1 MSRTTYFPVHSC
13 VTFGRFGDENGPQ
26 EFSGR
31 AACND
36 RPMGRVRSFAG
47 HPSKAP
53 CKPVQKSMADKPSP
67 KQGLWK
73 RRAEGR
79 MLIGYMRVSTGE
91 QSLDLQRD
99 ALGRAGCARIY
110 DDVCSGRAT
119 ERPGLAKALDVARK
133 GDALVVWKL
142 DRIGR
147 SLAHVVG
154 LVGDLQKH
162 GVGLKVLTGDVDTTT
177 ATGRLVFG
185 IFATLAE
192 FERDLIHER
201 TMAGLAAARARGRAG
216 GRPRVMTKQKL
227 KAAMAMMADRD
238 NAARDVAAQ
247 LGVSLSTL
255 YAYIDAT
262 GQPREPAAELLG
274 KRAPR
279 ASARAQQA

>member
-1 MSRTTYFPVHSC
+1 LLV
-13 VTFGRFGDENGPQ
+13 NGVL
-26 EFSGR
+26 
-31 AACND
+31 
-36 RPMGRVRSFAG
+36 GRV
-47 HPSKAP
+47 
-53 CKPVQKSMADKPSP
+53 
-67 KQGLWK
+67 
-73 RRAEGR
+73 
-79 MLIGYMRVSTGE
+79 LIGYMRVSTGE

-99 ALGRAGCARIY
+99 ALARTGCERIY

-119 ERPGLAKALDVARK
+119 DRPGLSKALDAARE

-147 SLAHVVG
+147 SLPHVVG
-154 LVGDLQKH
+154 LVGDLQKR

-216 GRPRVMTKQKL
+216 GRPRVMTKPKL
-227 KAAMAMMADRD
+227 KAAMTMMADHD
-238 NAARDVAAQ
+238 NAARDIAAE

-255 YAYIDAT
+255 YAYVNAR
-262 GQPREPAAELLG
+262 GQPRARATELLS
-274 KRAPR
+274 KRPAKPV
-279 ASARAQQA
+279 SAAK

>member
-1 MSRTTYFPVHSC
+1 LV
-13 VTFGRFGDENGPQ
+13 NGVL
-26 EFSGR
+26 
-31 AACND
+31 
-36 RPMGRVRSFAG
+36 GRV
-47 HPSKAP
+47 
-53 CKPVQKSMADKPSP
+53 
-67 KQGLWK
+67 
-73 RRAEGR
+73 
-79 MLIGYMRVSTGE
+79 LIGYMRVSTGE

-99 ALGRAGCARIY
+99 ALARTGCERIY

-119 ERPGLAKALDVARK
+119 DRPGLSKALDAARE

-147 SLAHVVG
+147 SLPHVVG
-154 LVGDLQKH
+154 LVGDLQKR

-216 GRPRVMTKQKL
+216 GRPRVMTKPKL
-227 KAAMAMMADRD
+227 KAAMTMMADRD
-238 NAARDVAAQ
+238 NAARDIAAE

-255 YAYIDAT
+255 YAYVDAR
-262 GQPREPAAELLG
+262 GQPRARATELLS
-274 KRAPR
+274 KRPAKPVP
-279 ASARAQQA
+279 AKPVPAKPVSAAK

>member
-1 MSRTTYFPVHSC
+1 LV
-13 VTFGRFGDENGPQ
+13 NGVL
-26 EFSGR
+26 
-31 AACND
+31 
-36 RPMGRVRSFAG
+36 GRV
-47 HPSKAP
+47 
-53 CKPVQKSMADKPSP
+53 
-67 KQGLWK
+67 
-73 RRAEGR
+73 
-79 MLIGYMRVSTGE
+79 LIGYMRVSTGE

-99 ALGRAGCARIY
+99 ALARTGCERIY

-119 ERPGLAKALDVARK
+119 DRPGLSKALDAARE

-147 SLAHVVG
+147 SLPHVVG
-154 LVGDLQKH
+154 LVGDLQKR

-216 GRPRVMTKQKL
+216 GRPRVMTKPKL
-227 KAAMAMMADRD
+227 KAAMTMMADRD
-238 NAARDVAAQ
+238 NAARDIAAE

-255 YAYIDAT
+255 YAYVDAR
-262 GQPREPAAELLG
+262 GQPRVRATELLS
-274 KRAPR
+274 KRPAKPV
-279 ASARAQQA
+279 SAAK

>member
-1 MSRTTYFPVHSC
+1 LV
-13 VTFGRFGDENGPQ
+13 NGVL
-26 EFSGR
+26 
-31 AACND
+31 
-36 RPMGRVRSFAG
+36 GRV
-47 HPSKAP
+47 
-53 CKPVQKSMADKPSP
+53 
-67 KQGLWK
+67 
-73 RRAEGR
+73 
-79 MLIGYMRVSTGE
+79 LIGYMRVSTGE

-99 ALGRAGCARIY
+99 ALARTGCERIY

-119 ERPGLAKALDVARK
+119 DRPGLSKALDAARE

-147 SLAHVVG
+147 SLPHVVG
-154 LVGDLQKH
+154 LVGDLQKR

-216 GRPRVMTKQKL
+216 GRPRVMTKPKL
-227 KAAMAMMADRD
+227 KAAMTMMADRD
-238 NAARDVAAQ
+238 NAARDIAAE

-255 YAYIDAT
+255 YAYVDAR
-262 GQPREPAAELLG
+262 GQPRARATELLSKG
-274 KRAPR
+274 NR
-279 ASARAQQA
+279 ARATELLSKRPAKPVSAAK

>member
-1 MSRTTYFPVHSC
+1 V
-13 VTFGRFGDENGPQ
+13 NGA
-26 EFSGR
+26 R
-31 AACND
+31 
-36 RPMGRVRSFAG
+36 GRV
-47 HPSKAP
+47 
-53 CKPVQKSMADKPSP
+53 
-67 KQGLWK
+67 
-73 RRAEGR
+73 
-79 MLIGYMRVSTGE
+79 LIGYMRVSTGE

-99 ALGRAGCARIY
+99 ALERTGCERIY

-119 ERPGLAKALDVARK
+119 DRPGLSQALDAARE

-147 SLAHVVG
+147 SLPHVVG
-154 LVGDLQKH
+154 LVGDLQKR

-216 GRPRVMTKQKL
+216 GRPRVMTKPKL
-227 KAAMAMMADRD
+227 KAAMTMMADRD
-238 NAARDVAAQ
+238 NAARDIAAE

-255 YAYIDAT
+255 YAYVDAR
-262 GQPREPAAELLG
+262 GQPRARATELLS
-274 KRAPR
+274 KRPAKPV
-279 ASARAQQA
+279 SAAK

>member
-1 MSRTTYFPVHSC
+1 MTTSVLG
-13 VTFGRFGDENGPQ
+13 GRPIVP
-26 EFSGR
+26 
-31 AACND
+31 A
-36 RPMGRVRSFAG
+36 
-47 HPSKAP
+47 
-53 CKPVQKSMADKPSP
+53 
-67 KQGLWK
+67 
-73 RRAEGR
+73 
-79 MLIGYMRVSTGE
+79 
-91 QSLDLQRD
+91 
-99 ALGRAGCARIY
+99 
-110 DDVCSGRAT
+110 
-119 ERPGLAKALDVARK
+119 AKALDVARD

-147 SLAHVVG
+147 SLTHVVG
-154 LVGDLQKH
+154 LVSDLQKR

-192 FERDLIHER
+192 FANGPWRR
-201 TMAGLAAARARGRAG
+201 PARGRAG

-255 YAYIDAT
+255 YAYVDAK
-262 GQPREPAAELLG
+262 GQPREQAAELLG

-279 ASARAQQA
+279 ASARTQQA